1 MSCQLLKCNETPYLC
16 ANAAYSRVIFIRF
29 ATTKTKTALNKCK
42 QFAQRST
49 AGLMMI
55 LCESQAKENGKTMD
69 PKLIDDLSKRFYKN
83 LPDNVKHLG
92 EDLKQNFSSVLE
104 SGLSKFNVVTREE
117 FEIQKLVLAKCRKQI
132 NELKARLA
140 LKEEE

>member
-1 MSCQLLKCNETPYLC
+1 
-16 ANAAYSRVIFIRF
+16 
-29 ATTKTKTALNKCK
+29 
-42 QFAQRST
+42 
-49 AGLMMI
+49 
-55 LCESQAKENGKTMD
+55 MD

-92 EDLKQNFSSVLE
+92 DDLKRHFSSVLE

-140 LKEEE
+140 QQKDDLD